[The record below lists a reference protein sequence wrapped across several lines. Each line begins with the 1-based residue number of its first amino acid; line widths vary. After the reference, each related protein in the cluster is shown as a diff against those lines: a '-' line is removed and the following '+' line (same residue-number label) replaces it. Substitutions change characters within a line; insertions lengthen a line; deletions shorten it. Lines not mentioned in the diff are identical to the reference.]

1 MVKYVGKITRKEV
14 NELYGRSRAGIVI
27 YQPAANHN
35 ESQPIKLF
43 EFMAAGLP
51 VIASDFPLWKTIV
64 EENGC
69 GICVDPENV
78 HEVKDACKLLLED
91 TALGKEMGISGRN
104 AVVQKYNWNCE
115 KIQLLNLYKEL
126 INMKPVKQEIKV

>member
-43 EFMAAGLP
+43 EFMAASVSLRT
-51 VIASDFPLWKTIV
+51 FPLQ
-64 EENGC
+64 
-69 GICVDPENV
+69 
-78 HEVKDACKLLLED
+78 
-91 TALGKEMGISGRN
+91 S
-104 AVVQKYNWNCE
+104 
-115 KIQLLNLYKEL
+115 
-126 INMKPVKQEIKV
+126 